1 MSEGGRAGLSR
12 LGFSQA
18 GAAAAAAGSG
28 GRREGGF
35 RQRRVRRWLRKL
47 RLKRGGDGE
56 VGSRVLM
63 Q

>member
-18 GAAAAAAGSG
+18 GAAAAGSG

>member
-18 GAAAAAAGSG
+18 GAAAAGSG

-47 RLKRGGDGE
+47 RLKKGGDGE

>member
-18 GAAAAAAGSG
+18 GAAAAGSG
-28 GRREGGF
+28 DRREGGF